1 MLPVKATLDGNIE
14 EMWIEMGSSVHGRHH
29 FTVTDADDIPSLVQ
43 AINKATFR
51 KAFVLSYEPPAGL
64 FARISLNEGEG
75 RYISIQVTKGYD
87 KKLRYLFYNGQE
99 DFAVYNGKEITS
111 AIQTIL
117 DEF

>member
-1 MLPVKATLDGNIE
+1 MAGIILRLQMRMIFPHWCRQSTKQRSE
-14 EMWIEMGSSVHGRHH
+14 K
-29 FTVTDADDIPSLVQ
+29 SL
-43 AINKATFR
+43 FC
-51 KAFVLSYEPPAGL
+51 LYEPPAGL

-117 DEF
+117 DGL